1 MSEEVIF
8 ADERHQSRSE
18 VAEYLRAV
26 ADRPDQGGDVTFERG
41 GDSVSV
47 DVPPRVEFEVKVE
60 REGPADGVGEIGLEL
75 ELEWPEDAA
84 ERADAGDDSLSIS

>member
-1 MSEEVIF
+1 MPEEVRF
-8 ADERHQSRSE
+8 AVERHQSRGE

-26 ADRPDQGGDVTFERG
+26 ADRLDESGDVSFESGGDA
-41 GDSVSV
+41 VSV
-47 DVPPRVEFEVKVE
+47 EVPPQVEFEVKVE

-84 ERADAGDDSLSIS
+84 ERGDAGDDTLSIS